1 MIAKNNSGKIYSL
14 ALIPLEFIN
23 NIATVDP
30 YLELIKSLNITFA
43 RTMLL
48 MAIWIIYLYLKSDKF
63 HS

>member
-23 NIATVDP
+23 NIASVDP

-48 MAIWIIYLYLKSDKF
+48 MAIWIIYWYLKSDKF

>member
-48 MAIWIIYLYLKSDKF
+48 MAIWIIYWYLKSDKF